1 MPRFLRLQNTV
12 IHVPSVSNVS
22 MGTTCLGKPFL
33 SISYHTSSKSICL
46 SFKTWPE
53 CEEQFNTLKVAM
65 KEIDTLLNEV
75 PLTHQDIKEKPI
87 EILMKGEE
95 VIIATEVST

>member
-1 MPRFLRLQNTV
+1 MPRFLRLKNTV
-12 IHVPSVSNVS
+12 IHVPSVSNVL
-22 MGTTCLGKPFL
+22 MGTTCFGLPFL
-33 SISYHTSSKSICL
+33 SISYHIPTKPIRL

-75 PLTHQDIKEKPI
+75 PLTHQDIKDKPI
-87 EILMKGEE
+87 EIVMKGEE
-95 VIIATEVST
+95 VIITKEVS